1 MQRAIARLL
10 VAVCAC
16 AAGATSAQ
24 GKDIDGQ
31 VFIVTAAGPAIKL
44 ALVEVKLFVQADIER
59 HIRDIDLAP
68 DSERSK
74 ADATLAKAREELQAA
89 ERTVGGPHGYDER
102 WRGLAYAEWVRRYQH
117 SPADAPAV
125 ARRFNAAVERV
136 SQAKENVTQAL
147 LRQKLSRSGAPYF
160 ENLPTPLTSVK
171 TDADGRFRITVPDE
185 GDHALVATSGR
196 TLFNST
202 ERYFWVVRLKHN
214 ETKATLSNDNLTTSG
229 SADSLVTTKE

>member
-1 MQRAIARLL
+1 MIHPNTIARVL

-16 AAGATSAQ
+16 AAGATHAH

-68 DSERSK
+68 DSE
-74 ADATLAKAREELQAA
+74 
-89 ERTVGGPHGYDER
+89 
-102 WRGLAYAEWVRRYQH
+102 
-117 SPADAPAV
+117 
-125 ARRFNAAVERV
+125 
-136 SQAKENVTQAL
+136 
-147 LRQKLSRSGAPYF
+147 
-160 ENLPTPLTSVK
+160 
-171 TDADGRFRITVPDE
+171 

-202 ERYFWVVRLKHN
+202 ERYFWVVRLKHGD
-214 ETKATLSNDNLTTSG
+214 TKATLSNDNLTTSG
-229 SADSLVTTKE
+229 RADSLVTTKE